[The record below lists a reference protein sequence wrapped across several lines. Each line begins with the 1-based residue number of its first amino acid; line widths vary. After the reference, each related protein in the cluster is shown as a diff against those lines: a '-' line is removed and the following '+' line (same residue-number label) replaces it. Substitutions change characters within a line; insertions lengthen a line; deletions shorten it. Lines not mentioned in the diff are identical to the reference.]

1 MAGGLKPDRLQ
12 PVAVITGAAGG
23 IGRATALMLA
33 RQGVAVGVIDR
44 DGAALERV
52 AEEARGSGAAAMPAV
67 ADCADRVALESAVA
81 SIRDSLGDVT
91 VLVNNVGLA
100 PRSGPLA
107 RQTDF
112 AELDHL
118 LAVNLK
124 AAIFCSRAV
133 LDDMKLAGGGRIVN
147 VASDAAML
155 GDLGAWAYASA
166 KAGLIGFTR
175 SLARELAP
183 WGISVNAVAP
193 GFTRTAMTDQVS
205 LESRERILASV
216 PMGAVIEPEDI
227 AHAIA
232 FLASDASRY
241 ITGQTLA
248 VNGGRWMS

>member
-1 MAGGLKPDRLQ
+1 MRLGRTQ
-12 PVAVITGAAGG
+12 GVAIVTGAAGG

-44 DGAALERV
+44 DRAALECV
-52 AEEARGSGAAAMPAV
+52 AEEARRSGALSLPVV
-67 ADCADRVALESAVA
+67 ADCADRAALEDAVA
-81 SIRDSLGDVT
+81 GIRESLGDVT

-100 PRSGPLA
+100 PSSGPLA
-107 RQTDF
+107 GETDF
-112 AELDHL
+112 AELEPV

-133 LDDMKLAGGGRIVN
+133 LDGMKRAGGGRIVN

-155 GDLGAWAYASA
+155 GDIGTWAYASA

-183 WGISVNAVAP
+183 CGISVNAVAP

-205 LESRERILASV
+205 EESRQRILASV